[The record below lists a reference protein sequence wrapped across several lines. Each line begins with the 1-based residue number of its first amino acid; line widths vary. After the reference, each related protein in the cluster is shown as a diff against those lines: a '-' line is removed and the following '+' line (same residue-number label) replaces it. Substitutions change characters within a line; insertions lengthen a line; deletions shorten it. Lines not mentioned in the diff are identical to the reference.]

1 MRLLDVRAQVGAA
14 HVGRV
19 AHGEGADI
27 RALASVRSHVA
38 DEAVLDLELSAAG
51 GALVLLVVAAAP
63 LLAVLPTLR
72 ALEGLATVRTGKRIE
87 FNKV

>member
-1 MRLLDVRAQVGAA
+1 MHFHMSPEIVSAPEPGVAVR
-14 HVGRV
+14 
-19 AHGEGADI
+19 ADI